1 MVRRTIALLGAVVA
15 VVLLVVGINS
25 CLDSRKDTAFR
36 DYAAD
41 VRALVNA
48 EQDLSN
54 RLFETLSRPGRGDAL
69 DVQTQVNAMRVDAE
83 ELVDRAKGTDHPG
96 DLNTAHGWLVT
107 AFEFRADAITKIA
120 NLLPTALGERGRQAA
135 IESIAGQMQALLAS
149 DVIYSQ
155 RAIPALT
162 SAFSERGIEE
172 RFPNERFLPDLG
184 WLDPDTVQSRLE
196 QLSGTEQP
204 ATPGNGQMIALLA
217 PSREIVNRCHA
228 LAMVHGGSCEGPPG
242 LRPHY
247 HPDYFGAY
255 MRDPDGNKLCVCCHE
270 PG

>member
-1 MVRRTIALLGAVVA
+1 MVRRTIALLGAVVL

-25 CLDSRKDTAFR
+25 CLDSRKDSAFR

-48 EQDLSN
+48 QQDLSD
-54 RLFETLSRPGRGDAL
+54 RLFETLSRPGQGDAL

-83 ELVDRAKGTDHPG
+83 QLVDRAKGTDHPG

-107 AFEFRADAITKIA
+107 AFEFRAEAITKVA

-135 IESIAGQMQALLAS
+135 IDSIAGQMQALLAS

-196 QLSGTEQP
+196 QLGGAEEP
-204 ATPGNGQMIALLA
+204 ATPGRRWKASP
-217 PSREIVNRCHA
+217 PSRPAPR
-228 LAMVHGGSCEGPPG
+228 
-242 LRPHY
+242 
-247 HPDYFGAY
+247 
-255 MRDPDGNKLCVCCHE
+255 
-270 PG
+270 